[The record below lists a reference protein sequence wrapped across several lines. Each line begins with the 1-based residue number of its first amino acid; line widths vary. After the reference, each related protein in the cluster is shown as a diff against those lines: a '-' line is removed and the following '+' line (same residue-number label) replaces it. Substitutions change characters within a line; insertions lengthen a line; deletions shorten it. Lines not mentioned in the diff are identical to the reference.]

1 MSKQRRSAN
10 GDGQPEPPDS
20 PGQPHFPAATFFSTR
35 EKAALAQMVLWDTF
49 SDMKKLKCAYAG
61 LPLDDVPGK
70 AAHLAIMDRIAGE
83 LLELIG
89 RVGEGR

>member
-20 PGQPHFPAATFFSTR
+20 PGQPHFPAATFFSTSH
-35 EKAALAQMVLWDTF
+35 KIALVQLVLWDTF
-49 SDMKKLKCAYAG
+49 ADLKKVQHAHAG

-70 AAHLAIMDRIAGE
+70 AAHLAAMEKIAGD
-83 LLELIG
+83 LLELIR